1 MRKEIKNYEG
11 LYEADSDGFIIKVSR
26 EQKDKRYGERTK
38 EVVLKPYFT
47 KMKNGSKGYGIVTLC
62 KNGIKQKVTVHSI
75 IYSTFNSEYDTKK
88 YCIDHI
94 DGNKE
99 NNKLENLELVSYS
112 ENTNR
117 AFSNNLMASEFNRS
131 FCTTTEEQLNKA
143 FEYVAMGFRDRQAEK
158 MSGIPIGTICQIRKN
173 KSYKSFYTK
182 CLEASE
188 QRSRLIP
195 R

>member
-11 LYEADSDGFIIKVSR
+11 LYEADSEGFIVKVSR

-38 EVVLKPYFT
+38 EVILKPYYT
-47 KMKNGSKGYGIVTLC
+47 KMKNGSKGYAIVTLC
-62 KNGIKQKVTVHSI
+62 KKGIKQKVTVHSI
-75 IYSTFNSEYDTKK
+75 IYSTFNSEYDTNK
-88 YCIDHI
+88 YCVDHI

-99 NNKLENLELVSYS
+99 NNNLNNLELVTYN

-117 AFSNNLMASEFNRS
+117 AIKNNLMASEFDRS
-131 FCTTTEEQLNKA
+131 FCKTTEEQLNKA
-143 FEYVAMGFRDRQAEK
+143 MEYISIGFRDRQAEK

-173 KSYKSFYTK
+173 KSYKSFYNK
-182 CLEASE
+182 CLEVSKI
-188 QRSRLIP
+188 RDGLIP

>member
-11 LYEADSDGFIIKVSR
+11 LYEADSDGFIVKISR

-99 NNKLENLELVSYS
+99 NNNLSNLELVSYS

-117 AFSNNLMASEFNRS
+117 AFNNNLMASEFNRS
-131 FCTTTEEQLNKA
+131 FCKTTEEQLNKA
-143 FEYVAMGFRDRQAEK
+143 FEYIAIGFKDRQAEK

>member
-117 AFSNNLMASEFNRS
+117 AFNNNLMASEFNRS
-131 FCTTTEEQLNKA
+131 FCITTEEQLNKA
-143 FEYVAMGFRDRQAEK
+143 FDYVALGFRDRQAEK